1 MFPRRQLIFYSF
13 PCKNSVRSLLCIY
26 AKLISYSLQLE
37 ASKVRDVVL
46 ARGCGSRINICIRN
60 QSIVI
65 SQNEY
70 WKTKT
75 PGFRPWNRYIN
86 PRRKAYFL
94 SDTLIHRN
102 YLIKSKLG
110 SMTPSDTSLLHPG
123 YSNSCSGWHHS
134 RWIGRSD
141 YSDFTKKNATI

>member
-60 QSIVI
+60 
-65 SQNEY
+65 
-70 WKTKT
+70 
-75 PGFRPWNRYIN
+75 
-86 PRRKAYFL
+86 
-94 SDTLIHRN
+94 
-102 YLIKSKLG
+102 
-110 SMTPSDTSLLHPG
+110 
-123 YSNSCSGWHHS
+123 
-134 RWIGRSD
+134 
-141 YSDFTKKNATI
+141 